1 MIFDYTS
8 TSGLI
13 GQHDA
18 RVLRLRSDS
27 LILRGRCKDSRA
39 LKWAAKRR
47 VIIARLQSSDCIYF
61 DFSTC
66 LQEKLLHHFRISSQ
80 GYCGS
85 EVVDLPTETRCLHWK
100 SIVSTK
106 TSVPHGEVFPKKG
119 VRPLPPWSKLHPPPT
134 AWVARHRISC
144 GRLKPSAEGR
154 NQSMKLK
161 SWL

>member
-18 RVLRLRSDS
+18 RVLCLQSDS

-47 VIIARLQSSDCIYF
+47 VIIARLQSDASDCIYF

-80 GYCGS
+80 GYCGTIWTANRRS
-85 EVVDLPTETRCLHWK
+85 EVVDLPTEGPKLWTYQQRPVAYIERALFQRKPLYPMVK
-100 SIVSTK
+100 SSQRKV
-106 TSVPHGEVFPKKG
+106 
-119 VRPLPPWSKLHPPPT
+119 
-134 AWVARHRISC
+134 
-144 GRLKPSAEGR
+144 
-154 NQSMKLK
+154 
-161 SWL
+161 